1 LGIFSATIGEHM
13 RYFESTKDA
22 IIYEHS
28 ANADPEVI
36 KKQDREFLRKL
47 RLYYKH
53 LDKIADRLGPGA
65 YKFFR
70 WGFAETG
77 LHDGY
82 LLSLSMGD
90 AVHQAE
96 DDYHRL
102 SFDNSKSIVQLR
114 ALSYEKDLLHTFT
127 FKGLRKVVVD
137 IPSGK
142 PLWFTPGKTLGQ
154 IYLYEVSAASSKY
167 LRCEWLL
174 DSGGTIAVE
183 FQKLIYRCGKVSKMK
198 ERARGR

>member
-1 LGIFSATIGEHM
+1 M
-13 RYFESTKDA
+13 RYFESTKDE

-28 ANADPEVI
+28 ANADPELV
-36 KKQDREFLRKL
+36 KKQDREYLRKL

-53 LDKIADRLGPGA
+53 LDKIAERLGPSA

-70 WGFAETG
+70 WGWAETC
-77 LHDGY
+77 LHDGF

-90 AVHQAE
+90 AVSEAE
-96 DDYHRL
+96 DDFQRL
-102 SFDNSKSIVQLR
+102 RFGRPGNGNSIVQLR
-114 ALSYEKDLLHTFT
+114 ALSYEKELLHTFT
-127 FKGLRKVVVD
+127 FEGIRKVIVD

-154 IYLYEVSAASSKY
+154 IYTYEVSAAASKY

-183 FQKLIYRCGKVSKMK
+183 FQKLNYRCKKTV
-198 ERARGR
+198 

>member
-1 LGIFSATIGEHM
+1 M

-22 IIYEHS
+22 IIYENS
-28 ANADPEVI
+28 ANADPEVA
-36 KKQDREFLRKL
+36 KKQDREFLRKV

-70 WGFAETG
+70 WGWGETC
-77 LHDGY
+77 LHDGF
-82 LLSLSMGD
+82 LLCLSMGD
-90 AVHQAE
+90 AVAQAE

-102 SFDNSKSIVQLR
+102 RFGRPGNSKSVVRLR
-114 ALSYEKDLLHTFT
+114 ALSYEKELLHTFT

-137 IPSGK
+137 IPSAK
-142 PLWFTPGKTLGQ
+142 PLWFTAGKTLGQ
-154 IYLYEVSAASSKY
+154 IYSYEVSAASSKY

-174 DSGGTIAVE
+174 DSGGTITVE
-183 FQKLIYRCGKVSKMK
+183 FQKLMYRCEKVSIIKK
-198 ERARGR
+198 RAGGR